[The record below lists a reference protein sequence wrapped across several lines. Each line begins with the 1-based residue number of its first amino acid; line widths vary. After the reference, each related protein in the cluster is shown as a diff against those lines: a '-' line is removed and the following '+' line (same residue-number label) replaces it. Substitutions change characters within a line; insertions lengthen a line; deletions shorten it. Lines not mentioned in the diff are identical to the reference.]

1 MSSNS
6 TSLPDRKRSAPS
18 GTAKVA
24 KVAKV
29 AKTKDCFIV
38 PDHEGEAF
46 TLAPND
52 TVFVRETHLAVRQHA
67 EWEAEARK
75 AEARKAEARK
85 AEARKAEAR
94 KAEARQALVHR
105 ATIDAPGYKQVP
117 APIIQADFWERMDDA
132 AAAELE
138 AEFVFDSNS
147 ADFAFMCQSIQF
159 PTPE

>member
-75 AEARKAEARK
+75 AEARKAEAR
-85 AEARKAEAR
+85 
-94 KAEARQALVHR
+94 QALVHR

>member
-1 MSSNS
+1 MSSMSSKS

-18 GTAKVA
+18 APAKVA

-29 AKTKDCFIV
+29 AKTKVAKDRFIV

-52 TVFVRETHLAVRQHA
+52 TEFVCQTHLAVLQWA
-67 EWEAEARK
+67 EWEELEEKARQ
-75 AEARKAEARK
+75 
-85 AEARKAEAR
+85 EARKAEAR

-147 ADFAFMCQSIQF
+147 ADFAFMCQSIQL

>member
-18 GTAKVA
+18 GTA

-67 EWEAEARK
+67 EWE
-75 AEARKAEARK
+75 AEARK

>member
-1 MSSNS
+1 MSSKS
-6 TSLPDRKRSAPS
+6 TSLPDRKRSATSAP
-18 GTAKVA
+18 AKVA

-29 AKTKDCFIV
+29 AKTKVAKDRFIV

-46 TLAPND
+46 TPASD
-52 TVFVRETHLAVRQHA
+52 ITEFVYQTHLAVRQWA
-67 EWEAEARK
+67 EWEEKARQ
-75 AEARKAEARK
+75 
-85 AEARKAEAR
+85 
-94 KAEARQALVHR
+94 EARQALVHR